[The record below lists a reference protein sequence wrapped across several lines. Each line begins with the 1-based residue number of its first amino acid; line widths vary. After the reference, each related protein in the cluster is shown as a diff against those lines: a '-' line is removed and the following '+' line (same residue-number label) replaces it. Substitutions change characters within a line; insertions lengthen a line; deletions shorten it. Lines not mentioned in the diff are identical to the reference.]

1 VNPINRLYENRNKLR
16 EINLTAN
23 IKIWNFILDNI
34 EEKDINTSSMNLETL
49 NFAITSEKLINQINN
64 QNYNHNDVEKVLTSI
79 ASQVF
84 KMNSI
89 QFSIDNIK
97 KINLSIIKSKIKAIL
112 NCPREIQSHFCK
124 NPNKQNCDE
133 AFQTS
138 MLNEKIDY
146 LGLKACKAKPNMY
159 IYDGKFTDK
168 KKGAKSIDVFI
179 SNKNTRSEDFFL
191 NTEKYKESLIMLG
204 YQKTIMV
211 SGGHQDNQLKDI
223 LLFINKADQY
233 IKNKNNKIL
242 FFVQADGGYCVDK
255 MSKIKDS
262 VVDKNKIFVGTTV
275 DIIEWIIN
283 VSKKI

>member
-1 VNPINRLYENRNKLR
+1 MNPIKRLYENRNKLR
-16 EINLTAN
+16 ETNLTAN

-34 EEKDINTSSMNLETL
+34 EEKDINSSSINLETL
-49 NFAITSEKLINQINN
+49 NFAITNEKLINQINN
-64 QNYNHNDVEKVLTSI
+64 HDYNHNDIEKVLTSI
-79 ASQVF
+79 ASQIF

-89 QFSIDNIK
+89 QFSIDNIEK
-97 KINLSIIKSKIKAIL
+97 VNLSIIKSKIKAIL
-112 NCPREIQSHFCK
+112 SCPREIQSHFCK

-146 LGLKACKAKPNMY
+146 LGLKAYKAKPNMY
-159 IYDGKFTDK
+159 IYDGKFTTK

-179 SNKNTRSEDFFL
+179 SNKNTTSENFFL

-233 IKNKNNKIL
+233 IKNKKNKIL

-255 MSKIKDS
+255 MSKINDA
-262 VVDKNKIFVGTTV
+262 VVDKNKIFAGTTV